1 MNNTTR
7 ENLTNYIMS
16 VQSMIDRINIMEVE
30 GKCDFT
36 HLNKRI
42 EAVEKYEDIL
52 LAELSSV
59 HGK

>member
-1 MNNTTR
+1 MDNTTR

-16 VQSMIDRINIMEVE
+16 VQSMIDRINIMQVE

-42 EAVEKYEDIL
+42 EIVEKYEDL
-52 LAELSSV
+52 LLSELSSV
-59 HGK
+59 HNK